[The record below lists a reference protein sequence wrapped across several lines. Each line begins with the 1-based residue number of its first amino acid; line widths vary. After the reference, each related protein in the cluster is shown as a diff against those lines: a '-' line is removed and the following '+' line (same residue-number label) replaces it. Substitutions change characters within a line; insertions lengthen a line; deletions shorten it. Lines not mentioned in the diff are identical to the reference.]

1 MAQNPQP
8 LKAILSY
15 PNKTIALLCLQ
26 INQQLT
32 TLQRIK
38 AVLPK
43 ELANHALHC
52 VFHDKKLNDKKLLI
66 YTDSAIWASQL
77 RFYGKTILS
86 SIESIN
92 PNQISVLQ
100 VKVINV
106 PETANIIKKRI
117 AVIPSQTVADE
128 IRNHSSM
135 VTDPQLKEA
144 LGKLSLTLA
153 RLQDSNN

>member
-1 MAQNPQP
+1 MAQKTQP
-8 LKAILSY
+8 LKAILAY
-15 PNKTIALLCLQ
+15 PNKTIVQLCLQ
-26 INQQLT
+26 INQQLA

-38 AVLPK
+38 AALPK

-52 VFHDKKLNDKKLLI
+52 VFHDKKLLI

-77 RFYGKTILS
+77 RFYGKAILTA
-86 SIESIN
+86 IESAT
-92 PNQISVLQ
+92 PNHASILQ

-106 PETANIIKKRI
+106 LTTADISKKRI

-135 VTDPQLKEA
+135 VTDPQLKKA
-144 LGKLSLTLA
+144 LVKLSLTLV